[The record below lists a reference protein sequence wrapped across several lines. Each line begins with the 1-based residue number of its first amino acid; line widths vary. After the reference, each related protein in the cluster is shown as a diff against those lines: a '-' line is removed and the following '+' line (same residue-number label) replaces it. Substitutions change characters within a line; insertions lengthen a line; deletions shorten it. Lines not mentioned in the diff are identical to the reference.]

1 MFMTRTKI
9 AGLLY
14 NQTEQESIS
23 EAFVPVVSE
32 YCYLLFDDNQY
43 NKPVLKYHRDLQWK
57 IAVSDR
63 WLYKGGGKKCKG
75 NIFKSGQVTAQKSDH

>member
-1 MFMTRTKI
+1 MFMTTQQI

-32 YCYLLFDDNQY
+32 
-43 NKPVLKYHRDLQWK
+43 
-57 IAVSDR
+57 
-63 WLYKGGGKKCKG
+63 
-75 NIFKSGQVTAQKSDH
+75 